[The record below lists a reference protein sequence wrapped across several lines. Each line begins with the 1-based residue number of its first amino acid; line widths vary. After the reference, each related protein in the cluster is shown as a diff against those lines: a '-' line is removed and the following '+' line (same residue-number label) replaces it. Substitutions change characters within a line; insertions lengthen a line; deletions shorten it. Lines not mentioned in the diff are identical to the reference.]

1 MPPAS
6 VPLEMTTTTRRSVLG
21 TAALIALSITG
32 CTGWPETRE
41 PPDVGL
47 ADLRLVQIGLLEQT
61 FAVLLRVR
69 NLDPQPLKL
78 TGARFVLSIAGQRI
92 GVGTAKGE
100 VTIAGLE
107 TAELPGEITIET
119 TAVIDRL
126 LSLSGS
132 ELEYDLDGVL
142 FRRGGPLARIP
153 FRKRGRLSLPTPA
166 TA

>member
-1 MPPAS
+1 MITA
-6 VPLEMTTTTRRSVLG
+6 TRRSVLG
-21 TAALIALSITG
+21 TAALGALSVTG
-32 CTGWPETRE
+32 CAGWPDARE

-47 ADLRLVQIGLLEQT
+47 ADLRLTRVGLLEQT
-61 FAVLLRVR
+61 FAVRLRVR
-69 NLDPQPLKL
+69 NLDPEPLEVS
-78 TGARFVLSIAGQRI
+78 GARFVLSIAGQRI
-92 GVGTAKGE
+92 GVGTAKAE

-142 FRRGGPLARIP
+142 FRPGGPLARVP
-153 FRKRGRLSLPTPA
+153 FRKRGRLSLPTA
-166 TA
+166 EAA